1 VSDRDRSE
9 LAAGEL
15 AAWELAAGEL
25 AAWEPAAWELAA
37 GELAAGEL
45 AAWEPAAWELAAG
58 ERARGVRVGA
68 FVDRVRVGSSR
79 KTLIVFDEHGACMF
93 RAKLYLDLRTDCV
106 LSEVTNRWNKSF
118 TVNHEEVV
126 DDDHIEF
133 VIDAGEEVE
142 AFLSA
147 FEASEQVPE
156 VERVDGSHIRLT
168 KRSCGALPIIRRNH
182 GMMQWWDRVSGT
194 QRTFDIVVFR
204 REDLRNIV
212 SELREIGSVELA
224 QLTPYQGAES
234 ILSERQAEVVTL
246 ALEDGYYEW
255 PRGADAET
263 LADRLD
269 ISHSTFLEHLR
280 KAESKLLR
288 SALEGGGRLGGVESS
303 GDLREVGGSETRAD

>member
-1 VSDRDRSE
+1 MIV
-9 LAAGEL
+9 A
-15 AAWELAAGEL
+15 
-25 AAWEPAAWELAA
+25 
-37 GELAAGEL
+37 
-45 AAWEPAAWELAAG
+45 
-58 ERARGVRVGA
+58 ERIGV
-68 FVDRVRVGSSR
+68 
-79 KTLIVFDEHGACMF
+79 MF
-93 RAKLYLDLRTDCV
+93 RAKLYLDLQTDCI
-106 LSEVTNRWNKSF
+106 LSEVTNRWSKSF
-118 TVNHEEVV
+118 TVNHEEVI

-133 VIDAGEEVE
+133 VVDAGEEVE

-147 FEASEQVPE
+147 FEASDQVPE

-168 KRSCGALPIIRRNH
+168 KRSCGALPVIRRNH

-204 REDLRNIV
+204 RDDLRNIV

-234 ILSERQAEVVTL
+234 ILSDRQAEVVML

-255 PRGADAET
+255 PREADAET
-263 LADRLD
+263 LAGRLD

-288 SALEGGGRLGGVESS
+288 SALDGGGNHAGVPSGGQ
-303 GDLREVGGSETRAD
+303 LREAEGSETKAD